1 MIPQNSINVEHHTFL
16 NPLAPDVLISVV
28 IVSWNTRDLLL
39 ECLESIAESSVGIAC
54 ETFVVDNASTDD
66 SVAAVRARFPQV
78 RLMANAENVGFSRA
92 NNQAI
97 CQSTGRYVLLLNPDT
112 KVLPGALETLARY
125 LTEHPAVGAVGARIL
140 NSDGT
145 LQSSCYPAPTLAREL
160 WRLLHLDALMPFGIY
175 RMEDWDIRIPRKVD
189 SLLGA
194 CIMARREA
202 LESAGL
208 LDEDYFFTGEEID
221 LCRRL
226 YRANWPIFWVPQ
238 AQIIHYGGQSS
249 KLVAQSTFLRLY
261 HGKILYFRK
270 QHSAFAAA
278 LYKLVLFIATL
289 ARLLIAPIAWLER
302 GTRREQH
309 LTLARRYWQLLGA
322 LPGM

>member
-1 MIPQNSINVEHHTFL
+1 MIPQNSINVEHLTFL
-16 NPLAPDVLISVV
+16 NQPVPDVQISVV
-28 IVSWNTRDLLL
+28 IVSWNTRDLLA
-39 ECLESIAESSVGIAC
+39 ECLESIVESSAGIAY

-66 SVAAVRARFPQV
+66 SVAAVRECFPHV
-78 RLMANAENVGFSRA
+78 RLMTNTENVGFSRA

-112 KVLPGALETLARY
+112 KVLPGALETLAGY
-125 LTEHPAVGAVGARIL
+125 LTEHPAVGAVGGRIL

-160 WRLLHLDALMPFGIY
+160 WRLLHLDALMSFGIY

-194 CIMARREA
+194 CIMVRREA
-202 LESAGL
+202 LESAGF

-226 YRANWPIFWVPQ
+226 YRANWPIYWVPQ

-309 LTLARRYWQLLGA
+309 MTLARRYWQLLGA